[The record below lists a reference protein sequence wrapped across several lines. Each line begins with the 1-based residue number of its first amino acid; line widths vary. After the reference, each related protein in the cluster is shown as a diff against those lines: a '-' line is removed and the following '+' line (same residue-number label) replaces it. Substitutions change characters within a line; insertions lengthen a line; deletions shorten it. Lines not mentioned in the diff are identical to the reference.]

1 MRSNQTELVQF
12 VPQESG
18 EPQHKG
24 VESQVGIRTMIS
36 PNRFWTIGPCPD
48 SFELADLILSWTGE
62 QSSPRR
68 ISVAKERPSVFRTL
82 MTTNQSFATAT
93 LRLVLGLLF
102 FAQSVQ
108 TMLSWFGSYGFSA
121 SMSLRSGTFSAPTE
135 INVIVIV
142 AEFFG
147 GLTLIVGFL
156 TRVVAAS
163 IAVNAMMALVMVDSN
178 DGFFMN
184 WSAVHNGGGFG
195 FHLLTAAIAFF
206 LMLQGAGAAS
216 VDHVLFPCA
225 RESYQQIL
233 DMTKTV
239 AVGKIKLLRRL

>member
-1 MRSNQTELVQF
+1 M
-12 VPQESG
+12 
-18 EPQHKG
+18 
-24 VESQVGIRTMIS
+24 MS
-36 PNRFWTIGPCPD
+36 PNRFWTLGRCPD
-48 SFELADLILSWTGE
+48 SFELADLILSWTGD

-82 MTTNQSFATAT
+82 MATNQSFATAM

-102 FAQSVQ
+102 FAHSVQ
-108 TMLSWFGSYGFSA
+108 NMLSWFGSYGFSA
-121 SMSLRSGTFSAPTE
+121 SMSLRSGTFTAPTE
-135 INVIVIV
+135 ITVIAVA

-147 GLTLIVGFL
+147 GLSLIVGFL
-156 TRVVAAS
+156 TRVVAAG
-163 IAVNAMMALVMVDSN
+163 IAVNAVMAILMVDTN
-178 DGFFMN
+178 NGFFMN

-195 FHLLTAAIAFF
+195 FHLLAAAIAFF
-206 LMLQGAGAAS
+206 LVLQGAGAVS

-225 RESYQQIL
+225 RESYRQIL

>member
-1 MRSNQTELVQF
+1 M
-12 VPQESG
+12 
-18 EPQHKG
+18 
-24 VESQVGIRTMIS
+24 S
-36 PNRFWTIGPCPD
+36 PNRFWTLSRCPD
-48 SFELADLILSWTGE
+48 SCELADLILWWTGE
-62 QSSPRR
+62 RSSRRR

-82 MTTNQSFATAT
+82 MATNQSIATAM

-102 FAQSVQ
+102 FAHSVQ
-108 TMLSWFGSYGFSA
+108 NMLSWFGSYGFSA
-121 SMSLRSGTFSAPTE
+121 SMNLRTGTLFGPTE
-135 INVIVIV
+135 ITVIAVA

-147 GLTLIVGFL
+147 GLSLIVGFL

-163 IAVNAMMALVMVDSN
+163 IAVNAVMAILIAGSN

-206 LMLQGAGAAS
+206 LMLQGAGAVS

-225 RESYQQIL
+225 RESYRQIL

>member
-12 VPQESG
+12 VSQASG
-18 EPQHKG
+18 ESQHKG
-24 VESQVGIRTMIS
+24 VESQAGMRTMMS
-36 PNRFWTIGPCPD
+36 PNRFWTLGRSQD
-48 SFELADLILSWTGE
+48 SYELADLILSWTGE

-68 ISVAKERPSVFRTL
+68 ISVAKERPSVFRIL
-82 MTTNQSFATAT
+82 MATNQSFATGM

-102 FAQSVQ
+102 FPHSVQ
-108 TMLSWFGSYGFSA
+108 NMLSWFGSYGFSA
-121 SMSLRSGTFSAPTE
+121 SMSLRTGTFFGPTE
-135 INVIVIV
+135 ITFIAVA

-147 GLTLIVGFL
+147 GLSLIVGFL
-156 TRVVAAS
+156 TRGVAAG
-163 IAVNAMMALVMVDSN
+163 IAVNAVMAILMVDRN
-178 DGFFMN
+178 NGFFMN

-206 LMLQGAGAAS
+206 LMLQGAGAVS

-225 RESYQQIL
+225 RESYRQIL

-239 AVGKIKLLRRL
+239 AVGKIKLLRKL

>member
-1 MRSNQTELVQF
+1 
-12 VPQESG
+12 
-18 EPQHKG
+18 
-24 VESQVGIRTMIS
+24 MIS
-36 PNRFWTIGPCPD
+36 PHRFWKLGRCPD
-48 SFELADLILSWTGE
+48 SCELADLILSWTGE

-68 ISVAKERPSVFRTL
+68 ISIAKERPSVFRTVVA
-82 MTTNQSFATAT
+82 THQSFATAM

-108 TMLSWFGSYGFSA
+108 NMLSWFGSYGFSA
-121 SMSLRSGTFSAPTE
+121 SMSLRSGTFSVPTE
-135 INVIVIV
+135 ITVIAVA

-147 GLTLIVGFL
+147 GLSLIVGFL
-156 TRVVAAS
+156 TRVVAAG
-163 IAVNAMMALVMVDSN
+163 IAANAMMAILMVGSN
-178 DGFFMN
+178 DGFFKN
-184 WSAVHNGGGFG
+184 WSAVYHGGGFG

-206 LMLQGAGAAS
+206 LVLQGAGAIS

-225 RESYQQIL
+225 PESHRQIL

>member
-1 MRSNQTELVQF
+1 M
-12 VPQESG
+12 
-18 EPQHKG
+18 
-24 VESQVGIRTMIS
+24 MS
-36 PNRFWTIGPCPD
+36 PNRFWTLGRCPD
-48 SFELADLILSWTGE
+48 SFELADLILSWTGD

-82 MTTNQSFATAT
+82 MATHQSFATAM

-102 FAQSVQ
+102 FTQSVQ

-121 SMSLRSGTFSAPTE
+121 LMSLRSGTFSAPTE
-135 INVIVIV
+135 ITVIAVA

-147 GLTLIVGFL
+147 GLSLIVGFL
-156 TRVVAAS
+156 TRVVAAG
-163 IAVNAMMALVMVDSN
+163 IAVNAMMAILMVDTN

-195 FHLLTAAIAFF
+195 FHLLTAATALF
-206 LMLQGAGAAS
+206 LMLQGAGAVS

-225 RESYQQIL
+225 RESYRQIL